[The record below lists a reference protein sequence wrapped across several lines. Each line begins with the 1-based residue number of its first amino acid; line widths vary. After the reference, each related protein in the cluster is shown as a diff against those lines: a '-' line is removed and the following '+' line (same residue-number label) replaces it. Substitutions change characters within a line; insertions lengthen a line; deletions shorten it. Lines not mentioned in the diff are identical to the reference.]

1 MEKNITIYDNMG
13 ETYDRV
19 TVVFNDTKRVAVGG
33 IGLEYDALG
42 CSETGVGFFMHTT
55 AMKGSHLGKKVKFS
69 DLHSELKDK
78 LDNYFL
84 TDN

>member
-19 TVVFNDTKRVAVGG
+19 TVVFNDTKRSAIHGV
-33 IGLEYDALG
+33 EYDALG
-42 CSETGVGFFMHTT
+42 CSETGAGFFIHTT

-69 DLHSELKDK
+69 DLHPELKGRLDK
-78 LDNYFL
+78 YFL
-84 TDN
+84 TDK

>member
-19 TVVFNDTKRVAVGG
+19 TVVFNNSRRVVNGG
-33 IGLEYDALG
+33 VEYDALG
-42 CSETGVGFFMHTT
+42 CSETGAGFFMHTT

-69 DLHSELKDK
+69 DLHPELKDK
-78 LDNYFL
+78 LNKYSK
-84 TDN
+84 